1 MADETSPKESA
12 AALKKRVAELEQR
25 LAMRE
30 ARESPPEGSYIVIF
44 ADGRRQILTG
54 DNKDKLAEIYK
65 RKIGKAVSGPLA
77 VKSVKKV
84 GEK

>member
-25 LAMRE
+25 LAMRD
-30 ARESPPEGSYIVIF
+30 ARDNPPEGSYIVTF

-54 DNKDKLAEIYK
+54 ANKDKLAEIYK
-65 RKIGKAVSGPLA
+65 RKIGKDLPGGLS
-77 VKSVKKV
+77 VKSVKRV
-84 GEK
+84 GDK